1 MELRELA
8 RIAWRR
14 RWVVLLVLA
23 VTMTSAALFAFSLPK
38 KYESTATIALTPDV
52 EEGTSFLASDN
63 LSTLLGTYASTAESN
78 INLVRAE
85 NLRGKPLEATVDATT
100 EEGTGIL
107 RITAKGE
114 DPVEVRDVARVAAL
128 AFMQSV
134 RSNPLLVAQLV
145 DPAGVPYKPV
155 QPRPPL
161 ILTIAFLLGL
171 LLALMAA
178 YGVDQFRRRIETTA
192 DITALTNV
200 PIIGR
205 LPRQR
210 ALARGDAQV
219 VWGSQKLLGMQES
232 LRALRTNIEF
242 VAGDDLRVLQITSP
256 TVAQGKS
263 TIVANLGIALGQVG
277 IETLIVDGDL
287 RRPRQHRI
295 FGVDNSWG
303 LSTLMVRRHGAAI
316 EPLPTG
322 YPGLSIIPSGPS
334 PPDSTEMLHIAIESV
349 LRDLRELDLFV
360 LMDSPPILPVSDARL
375 IAPHT
380 DGVVM
385 IVAAGSLKPAT
396 FQSALEKL
404 DLAGA
409 NLLGIALNQAGGDE
423 EGGGHY
429 YYEYMD
435 SRPAQTE
442 RTTSVR

>member
-23 VTMTSAALFAFSLPK
+23 VTMASAALFAFSLPK

-78 INLVRAE
+78 INLERAE
-85 NLRGKPLEATVDATT
+85 NLRGRPLEATVDATT

-114 DPVEVRDVARVAAL
+114 DPEEVRDVARVASL
-128 AFMQSV
+128 AFIQSIK
-134 RSNPLLVAQLV
+134 SNPLLVAQLV
-145 DPAGVPYKPV
+145 DPSGVPTKPV

-161 ILTIAFLLGL
+161 ILAVAFLLGL

-178 YGVDQFRRRIETTA
+178 AAFDQFRRRIETTA

-200 PIIGR
+200 PVIGR

-242 VAGDDLRVLQITSP
+242 VAGDDVRALQITSP

-277 IETLIVDGDL
+277 IETIIVDGDL

-316 EPLPTG
+316 EPLPTE

-349 LRDLRELDLFV
+349 LRDIRELDLFV
-360 LMDSPPILPVSDARL
+360 LIDSPPILPVSDARL
-375 IAPHT
+375 IAPHA

-385 IVAAGSLKPAT
+385 VVAAGSQKPAT
-396 FQSALEKL
+396 LQSALEKL

-409 NLLGIALNQAGGDE
+409 NLLGIVLNQAGGDE

-435 SRPAQTE
+435 GRPAQTE
-442 RTTSVR
+442 RTTPVQ